1 MKEKITLDLRCVNR
15 VCKKGK
21 LDLDSILQVGDDC
34 IEGFLSCK
42 YCNTEY
48 PILDG
53 VPLLVENFNKYASQ
67 RINTFGKWIV
77 NCKSSRIKSYLKSEG
92 LKIHGPT
99 MSDRYEE
106 NGSWYDSYLHLR
118 YDFPRDDRL
127 LSSLKKEIKPDNIYK
142 MLADE
147 NLSLDGIGLD
157 IGCSIGSSTFELSK
171 KLSYVF
177 GIDLSFSF
185 ILEARKIMQNR
196 TIDNIEFVVADAT
209 NLPFESHFF
218 QSIVAL
224 NVIDRIDFYKLV
236 SSVNGCLKK
245 QGKLIIIDP
254 YDFVDNNSKDKLD
267 SIQVRR
273 KLESM
278 GYNTEPGDSYIP
290 WILKVNE
297 RCYLFY
303 FVDLV
308 VATKINK

>member
-1 MKEKITLDLRCVNR
+1 MKEKIALDFRCVNR
-15 VCKKGK
+15 VCKKGN
-21 LDLDSILQVGDDC
+21 LDLDSILQVGDEC

-42 YCNTEY
+42 LCNTQY
-48 PILDG
+48 PILEG
-53 VPLLVENFNKYASQ
+53 VPLLVENFSKYASQ

-77 NCKSSRIKSYLKSEG
+77 KCKSSRIKTYLKSEG
-92 LKIHGPT
+92 PKIHGPT

-106 NGSWYDSYLHLR
+106 NSRWYESYLHFR
-118 YDFPRDDRL
+118 QDFPLDDKL
-127 LSSLKKEIKPDNIYK
+127 LPLLKKEIKPDNIYK
-142 MLADE
+142 MLTDE

-185 ILEARKIMQNR
+185 ILEARKIMQSR
-196 TIDNIEFVVADAT
+196 KIYNIEFIVADAT

-236 SSVNGCLKK
+236 SSVNGCIKK
-245 QGKLIIIDP
+245 QGKLVLIDP

-267 SIQVRR
+267 SIRIRQE
-273 KLESM
+273 LESM
-278 GYNTEPGDSYIP
+278 GYNTEYGDSYIP
-290 WILKVNE
+290 WILRVNE

-308 VATKINK
+308 VATKIN

>member
-15 VCKKGK
+15 TCKKGK
-21 LDLDSILQVGDDC
+21 LDLDSILQVRDDC

-42 YCNTEY
+42 YCNSEY
-48 PILDG
+48 LILDG
-53 VPLLVENFNKYASQ
+53 VPLLVENFSKYASQ

-106 NGSWYDSYLHLR
+106 NSRWYDSYLHFR
-118 YDFPRDDRL
+118 YDFPPGDRL
-127 LSSLKKEIKPDNIYK
+127 LSLLKKEIKPDNIYK
-142 MLADE
+142 MLTDE
-147 NLSLDGIGLD
+147 NLSLNGIGLD

-177 GIDLSFSF
+177 GVDLSFSF

-196 TIDNIEFVVADAT
+196 KIDNIEFVVSDAT

-236 SSVNGCLKK
+236 SAVNACLKK
-245 QGKLIIIDP
+245 QGKLIIFDP
-254 YDFVDNNSKDKLD
+254 YDSVDNNSKDKLD
-267 SIQVRR
+267 SIQVRK

-278 GYNTEPGDSYIP
+278 GYNTESGDSYIP

-308 VATKINK
+308 VATKIN

>member
-1 MKEKITLDLRCVNR
+1 MKEKIALDFRCVNR
-15 VCKKGK
+15 VCKKGN
-21 LDLDSILQVGDDC
+21 LDLDSILQVGDEC

-42 YCNTEY
+42 LCNTQY
-48 PILDG
+48 PILEG
-53 VPLLVENFNKYASQ
+53 VPLLVENFSKYASQ
-67 RINTFGKWIV
+67 RVNTFGKWIV
-77 NCKSSRIKSYLKSEG
+77 KCKSSGIKSYLKSEG

-106 NGSWYDSYLHLR
+106 NSRWYESYLHFR
-118 YDFPRDDRL
+118 QDFPLDDKL
-127 LSSLKKEIKPDNIYK
+127 LPLLKKEIKPNNIYK
-142 MLADE
+142 MLTDE

-185 ILEARKIMQNR
+185 ILEARKIMQSR
-196 TIDNIEFVVADAT
+196 KIYNIEFIVADAT

-236 SSVNGCLKK
+236 SSVNGCIKK
-245 QGKLIIIDP
+245 QGKLVLIDP

-267 SIQVRR
+267 STRIRQE
-273 KLESM
+273 LESM
-278 GYNTEPGDSYIP
+278 GYNTEYGDSYIP
-290 WILKVNE
+290 WILRVNE

-308 VATKINK
+308 VATKIN

>member
-1 MKEKITLDLRCVNR
+1 MKEKIALDFRCVNR
-15 VCKKGK
+15 VCKKGN
-21 LDLDSILQVGDDC
+21 LDLDSILQVGDEC

-42 YCNTEY
+42 LCNTQY
-48 PILDG
+48 PILEG
-53 VPLLVENFNKYASQ
+53 VPLLVENFSKYASQ

-77 NCKSSRIKSYLKSEG
+77 KCKSSGIKSYLKSEG

-106 NGSWYDSYLHLR
+106 NSRWYESYLHFR
-118 YDFPRDDRL
+118 QDFPLDDKL
-127 LSSLKKEIKPDNIYK
+127 LPLLKKEIKPNNIYK
-142 MLADE
+142 MLTDE

-185 ILEARKIMQNR
+185 ILEARKIMQSR
-196 TIDNIEFVVADAT
+196 KIYNIEFIVADAT

-236 SSVNGCLKK
+236 SSVNRCIKK
-245 QGKLIIIDP
+245 QGKLVLIDP

-267 SIQVRR
+267 STRIRQE
-273 KLESM
+273 LESM
-278 GYNTEPGDSYIP
+278 GYNTEYGDSYIP
-290 WILKVNE
+290 WILRVNE

-308 VATKINK
+308 VATKIN

>member
-1 MKEKITLDLRCVNR
+1 MKEKIALDFRCVNR
-15 VCKKGK
+15 VCKKGN
-21 LDLDSILQVGDDC
+21 LDLDSILQVGDEC

-42 YCNTEY
+42 LCNTQY
-48 PILDG
+48 PILEG
-53 VPLLVENFNKYASQ
+53 VPLLVENFSKYASQ

-77 NCKSSRIKSYLKSEG
+77 KCKSSGIKSYLKSEG

-106 NGSWYDSYLHLR
+106 NSRWYESYLHFR
-118 YDFPRDDRL
+118 QDFPLDDKL
-127 LSSLKKEIKPDNIYK
+127 LPLLKKEIKPDNIYK
-142 MLADE
+142 MLTDE

-185 ILEARKIMQNR
+185 ILEARKIMQSR
-196 TIDNIEFVVADAT
+196 KIYNIEFIVADAT

-236 SSVNGCLKK
+236 SSVNGCIKK
-245 QGKLIIIDP
+245 QGKLVLIDP

-267 SIQVRR
+267 STRIRQE
-273 KLESM
+273 LESM
-278 GYNTEPGDSYIP
+278 GYNTEYGDSYIP
-290 WILKVNE
+290 WILRVNE

-308 VATKINK
+308 VATKIN

>member
-15 VCKKGK
+15 TCKKGK
-21 LDLDSILQVGDDC
+21 LDLDSILQVRDDC
-34 IEGFLSCK
+34 IEGFLSCN

-48 PILDG
+48 PIIYG
-53 VPLLVENFNKYASQ
+53 VPLLVENFSKYVSQ

-106 NGSWYDSYLHLR
+106 NSRWYDSYLHFR
-118 YDFPRDDRL
+118 YDFPPDDRL
-127 LSSLKKEIKPDNIYK
+127 LSLLKKEIKTNNIYK

-147 NLSLDGIGLD
+147 NLCLDGIGLD

-177 GIDLSFSF
+177 GVDLSFSF

-196 TIDNIEFVVADAT
+196 KIDNIEFVVSDAT

-245 QGKLIIIDP
+245 QGKLVIIDP

-278 GYNTEPGDSYIP
+278 GYKTENGDSYIP

-303 FVDLV
+303 FVDFV
-308 VATKINK
+308 VATKIN

>member
-1 MKEKITLDLRCVNR
+1 MKEKIALDFRCVNR
-15 VCKKGK
+15 VCKKGN
-21 LDLDSILQVGDDC
+21 LDLDSILQVGDEC

-42 YCNTEY
+42 LCNTQY
-48 PILDG
+48 PILEG
-53 VPLLVENFNKYASQ
+53 VPLLVENFSKYASQ

-77 NCKSSRIKSYLKSEG
+77 KCKSSGIKSYLKSEG

-106 NGSWYDSYLHLR
+106 NSRWYESYLHFR
-118 YDFPRDDRL
+118 QDFPLDDKL
-127 LSSLKKEIKPDNIYK
+127 LPLLKKEIKPDNIYK
-142 MLADE
+142 MLTDE

-185 ILEARKIMQNR
+185 ILEARKIMQSR
-196 TIDNIEFVVADAT
+196 KIYNIEFIVADAT

-236 SSVNGCLKK
+236 SSVNGCIKK
-245 QGKLIIIDP
+245 QGKLVLIDP

-267 SIQVRR
+267 SIRIRQE
-273 KLESM
+273 LESM
-278 GYNTEPGDSYIP
+278 GYNTEYGDSYIP
-290 WILKVNE
+290 WILRVNE

-308 VATKINK
+308 VATKIN